1 MEKSTMAKFLIIM
14 EEMTIRHLIL
24 NVILYY
30 VVCKNLT
37 DNESKRLNDN
47 DVQIMH
53 GLFMVLLLI
62 HVESDR

>member
-1 MEKSTMAKFLIIM
+1 MAKFLIIM